1 MWAALRSDLKEF
13 VTTVSAEGANTL
25 SALDEKLTSI
35 DKDDVESEEE
45 VGVQSA
51 AVLDGE
57 VFGEGFDSTGI
68 ITDAADEVAHR
79 RTLEETYVEELPDTV
94 RISVATHLFKFRQPS

>member
-25 SALDEKLTSI
+25 SALDGKLTSI
-35 DKDDVESEEE
+35 DKDDIESEEE
-45 VGVQSA
+45 VVGVQPA

-57 VFGEGFDSTGI
+57 VFGEGFDSTGMI
-68 ITDAADEVAHR
+68 SDAADEVAHR

-94 RISVATHLFKFRQPS
+94 NIFVATHL

>member
-13 VTTVSAEGANTL
+13 VTTVSAEGTSTL

-35 DKDDVESEEE
+35 DHDDDSEEE
-45 VGVQSA
+45 GREVPSA

-57 VFGEGFDSTGI
+57 VFGEGFENTGI
-68 ITDAADEVAHR
+68 ISSAVDEVAHR
-79 RTLEETYVEELPDTV
+79 RTLEATYTEALPETV
-94 RISVATHLFKFRQPS
+94 RDNLNCGCVTYGPP